1 MNLANLLRHIS
12 LKHVRLQKTQLL
24 LAVSGICLGVAAMVS
39 IDIVNKSVLQSF
51 AESIDHITGRAAL
64 EITGAE
70 SGFPEKLLERVQN
83 VPGVEYAV
91 PVIETS
97 ANLSGGRDRT
107 IMILGVDVLQDY
119 KIRSYSINDEAADI
133 PDPLLFLAKKDSIL
147 LSRAMAKQE
156 GITIDQEIKVQTV
169 QGIKTF
175 KVRGLLNPKGP
186 ARVAGGDIAIMDI
199 FAAQVAFGMEGRLD
213 RIDVSFLPGEKLD
226 TLKER
231 IRKVLPEGY
240 SLDTPAA
247 RTRQV
252 AVLLDRFQKS
262 MRFIGFMVMFVG
274 MYLIY
279 NAVSISVVQRR
290 KEIGMLRALGAKQRE
305 IVALF
310 LAEACA
316 VSAVASV
323 IGIGIGIVFAKLSV
337 GIVAQNITDIYLQT
351 SVTSLTFSWPIFF
364 RDAAFGILA
373 SLIAAAYPAVSG
385 VRFSPI
391 SMLRPLAP
399 AGNGFR
405 LSRRVMSVSV
415 LLLLLSAAILA
426 AYGIAAP
433 DSTIRT
439 TGAIFISAFLLIVGL
454 SLLTP
459 AFLYWSLLFFHRFLA
474 PRLGVGGR
482 LAGINLQKNIGRN
495 GVAVAAIFFS
505 IALYVCSA
513 NAMHSLRVSM
523 FDWVDSIIRAD
534 ILISSGHPIAAGG
547 IHNIPMPDSLA
558 GEIERIPGVK
568 SVEPFRKGFLDYQ
581 GRRIML
587 EIFDVALRMD
597 YCPGMFADGTK
608 EDVVRLVPGQDN
620 IMVNEGFATKYHIK
634 SGDTL
639 VLSTPDGP
647 IRFGVAAIMVS
658 YTSDS
663 GVIWMDI
670 NTYRRHWQDTLV
682 DTFEVL
688 VNQKKDIPAVRRA
701 ILDRLG
707 KDRHLFA
714 LPALEFRN
722 EIRKILE
729 STFIITH
736 AVNIIV
742 LIIAGFGIVI
752 TLLASVLERT
762 REIGILRAI
771 GMKKNQVARVV
782 IIESALI
789 GTVGGVLGAAAGLLL
804 GWIELEGFFRLDYGA
819 SILYHIH
826 YPSVALAI
834 ALSAGLAAL
843 AGFYPARR
851 AAGINIVEALTYE

>member
-12 LKHVRLQKTQLL
+12 LKHVKLQRTYML

-70 SGFPEKLLERVQN
+70 SGFPEELLERVQN

-91 PVIETS
+91 PVIEAS
-97 ANLSGGRDRT
+97 ANLSGGSERAF
-107 IMILGVDVLQDY
+107 MILGVDVLQDY
-119 KIRSYSINDEAADI
+119 KIRSYSLNDETTDI

-147 LSRAMAKQE
+147 LSQTMAKQE
-156 GITIDQEIKVQTV
+156 GIVIDQEIEVQTV
-169 QGIKTF
+169 QGIKKF

-186 ARVAGGDIAIMDI
+186 AKVAGGDIAIMDI
-199 FAAQVAFGMEGRLD
+199 FAAQAAFGNAGSID

-226 TLKER
+226 TMEAR

-240 SLDTPAA
+240 SLDTPTG

-252 AVLLDRFQKS
+252 AILLDRFQKS

-279 NAVSISVVQRR
+279 NAVSISMVQRR
-290 KEIGMLRALGAKQRE
+290 KEIGILRALGAKGGE
-305 IVALF
+305 IIALLF
-310 LAEACA
+310 AETC
-316 VSAVASV
+316 VISAVASV
-323 IGIGIGIVFAKLSV
+323 VGIGIGLGFAKLSV
-337 GIVAQNITDIYLQT
+337 GIVAQSITDMYLKT
-351 SVTSLTFSWPIFF
+351 SVTALTFSWTILF

-385 VRFSPI
+385 VRSSPI
-391 SMLRPLAP
+391 SMILPLAP
-399 AGNGFR
+399 TVNGFK
-405 LSRRVMSVSV
+405 LSRKLMAVSV
-415 LLLLLSAAILA
+415 LLLFLSSVILA
-426 AYGIAAP
+426 AYGMAAS
-433 DSTIRT
+433 DSAIRT
-439 TGAIFISAFLLIVGL
+439 TGAIFASALLLIIGI

-459 AFLYWSLLFFHRFLA
+459 AFFYRSLLIFRHFLA
-474 PRLGVGGR
+474 PWLGAGGR
-482 LAGINLQKNIGRN
+482 LACINLQKNVSRN

-523 FDWVDSIIRAD
+523 FDWIDSIIRAD
-534 ILISSGHPIAAGG
+534 ILISSGNPLVVGG
-547 IHNIPMPDSLA
+547 AQSIPMPESLA
-558 GEIERIPGVK
+558 KEIEKIPGLQ
-568 SVEPFRKGFLDYQ
+568 SVEPFRKSSLDYG
-581 GRRIML
+581 GRKIML

-597 YCPGMFADGTK
+597 YCPGMFAEGSK
-608 EDVVRLVPGQDN
+608 EEVVQLVPGQDN
-620 IMVNEGFATKYHIK
+620 IMVNEGFAARYHIK
-634 SGDTL
+634 RGDTL
-639 VLSTPDGP
+639 VLPTPDGP
-647 IRFGVAAIMVS
+647 VRFGVAAIVVS

-663 GVIWMDI
+663 GIIWMDI
-670 NTYRRHWQDTLV
+670 NTYRRLWRDTLV
-682 DTFEVL
+682 DCYEVR
-688 VNQKKDIPAVRRA
+688 VKEKKDIPAVRQA

-707 KDRHLFA
+707 KNRHLFA

-722 EIRKILE
+722 EIKKIME
-729 STFIITH
+729 SSFLITH

-752 TLLASVLERT
+752 TQLASVLERT
-762 REIGILRAI
+762 REIGVLRAI
-771 GMKKNQVARVV
+771 GMKKNQVAGVV

-789 GTVGGVLGAAAGLLL
+789 GTVGGFLGAAAGLLL

-819 SILYHIH
+819 SIAYHIH
-826 YPSVALAI
+826 YASVAWAI
-834 ALSAGLAAL
+834 VLSAGLAAL

-851 AAGINIVEALTYE
+851 AARINIVEALTNE